1 MARYQ
6 SRPLARRAPEPEL
19 REARL
24 TIPDALIAWARDT
37 DRQIAWPHPY
47 GHEVAAIL
55 AAAVDSPLMPDA
67 LERLLSRLDFIVSAA
82 ITAGRSDLLTGFDL
96 QTAEWLG
103 LHIHVETARGHLHV
117 GPDPRTR
124 SFEGASEPPWTYREL
139 RIVFD
144 AKEPA
149 AVDLAWAAKQM
160 LNDVFPTSRID
171 ELEQDKPIVT
181 CVACGL
187 PAGSVMMATDSGDE
201 YHAKCWSEMTA
212 PLPDHLRELIKKA
225 PKAKAR

>member
-1 MARYQ
+1 MAYQ
-6 SRPLARRAPEPEL
+6 SRSRSSAARKPEPEL

-24 TIPDALIAWARDT
+24 TIPDALVAWAQDN
-37 DRQIAWPHPY
+37 DRQIAWPFPF
-47 GHEVAAIL
+47 GHEIAAIL
-55 AAAVDSPLMPDA
+55 DSHQPLTPDA
-67 LERLLSRLDFIVSAA
+67 LERLLSRLDFVVSAA
-82 ITAGRSDLLTGFDL
+82 VREGRSDLLVGFDL

-124 SFEGASEPPWTYREL
+124 AFEGASEPPWTYHEL
-139 RIVFD
+139 RVVFD

-160 LNDVFPTSRID
+160 LNDVFPGTRIA
-171 ELEQDKPIVT
+171 ELEQNKPITT

-212 PLPDHLRELIKKA
+212 PLPDHLREMIKKA

>member
-1 MARYQ
+1 MAYK
-6 SRPLARRAPEPEL
+6 PRAPAPKPPEL

-24 TIPDALIAWARDT
+24 TIPDALIAWARET
-37 DRQIAWPHPY
+37 DRQISWPHAY
-47 GHEVAAIL
+47 GNEVAAIL
-55 AAAVDSPLMPDA
+55 ASVAPLMPDT
-67 LERLLSRLDFIVSAA
+67 LERLLSRLDAIVSAA
-82 ITAGRSDLLTGFDL
+82 VAEGRSDLLVGFDL

-124 SFEGASEPPWTYREL
+124 SFDGASEPPWTYREL
-139 RIVFD
+139 RTVFD

-171 ELEQDKPIVT
+171 ELEQDKPIT
-181 CVACGL
+181 YCVACGL
-187 PAGSVMMATDSGDE
+187 PAGSVMMSTDGDDE
-201 YHAKCWSEMTA
+201 YHASCWSEMTA